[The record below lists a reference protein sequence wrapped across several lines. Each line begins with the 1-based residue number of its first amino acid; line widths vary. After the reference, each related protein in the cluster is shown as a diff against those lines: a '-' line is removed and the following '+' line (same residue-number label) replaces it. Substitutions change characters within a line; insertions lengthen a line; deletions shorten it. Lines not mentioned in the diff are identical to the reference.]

1 MSLAA
6 TSEIQSDLQGSM
18 ARIFEDVA
26 AMSPDVEG
34 VTRPAFSATET
45 EVLDYLTQFA
55 QEAGLVVETDKGQNR
70 LFCLP
75 EDSQAGRWVLVGSHV
90 DSVPSGGNFD
100 GLAGVAAGLYCLLRA
115 KDEGR
120 SFARPVKV
128 IAMRA
133 EESAWFGPC
142 YIASKA
148 LTGTLSAQEIDA
160 AHKGDGR
167 SMAEH
172 MQDIGIDSAAVR
184 SQTPLCDLEQI
195 IAYIELHIEQGPLL
209 IEKGLPAAAVSG
221 IRGNLRHKNVRCIGE
236 AGHSGAVPRAYR
248 HDAVLA
254 MSDLLSRLDESWQ
267 TILHKGEDLVLTAGM
282 VATDP
287 STHALSRI
295 PEQVSFSLDIR
306 SQSSAVLDQ
315 MRDLLAEEMQ
325 TVGRE
330 RGVQFLP
337 GVEDRTEPAL
347 MDRVLV
353 SGLSSSLSNVGLE
366 PFVMPSGGGH
376 DAAVFANAGI
386 PSGMIFVRN
395 KNGSHNP
402 REHMELEDF
411 MIAAGVM
418 YDYLMETRP

>member
-1 MSLAA
+1 
-6 TSEIQSDLQGSM
+6 M

-34 VTRPAFSATET
+34 VTRPAFSAKET
-45 EVLDYLTQFA
+45 EVLDYLTQIA
-55 QEAGLVVETDKGQNR
+55 QEAGLIVETDKGQNR
-70 LFCLP
+70 VFCLP
-75 EDSQAGRWVLVGSHV
+75 QDSQAEQWVLVGSHV

-115 KDEGR
+115 MDERR
-120 SFARPVKV
+120 SFARPVKA

-148 LTGTLSAQEIDA
+148 LTGTLTAQEMDA

-167 SMAEH
+167 SMAAH
-172 MQDIGIDSAAVR
+172 MQDIGIETAAVS
-184 SQTPLCDLEQI
+184 SQTPLCNLDQI
-195 IAYIELHIEQGPLL
+195 LAYIELHIEQGPLL
-209 IEKGLPAAAVSG
+209 IEKGVPAAAVSG
-221 IRGNLRHKNVRCIGE
+221 IRGNLRHKNVRCIGK

-254 MSDLLSRLDESWQ
+254 MTDLLSRLDESWQ

-306 SQSSAVLDQ
+306 SQSSTVLDQ
-315 MRDLLAEEMQ
+315 MRDLLAQEMQ

-330 RGVQFLP
+330 RGVKFLP

-347 MDRVLV
+347 MDKAIVE
-353 SGLSSSLSNVGLE
+353 GLSASMSNVGLE

-376 DAAVFANAGI
+376 DAAVFANVGI

-395 KNGSHNP
+395 SHGSHNP
-402 REHMELEDF
+402 REHMDLDDF
-411 MIAAGVM
+411 MIAVGVM
-418 YDYLMETRP
+418 YDYLVDAAP